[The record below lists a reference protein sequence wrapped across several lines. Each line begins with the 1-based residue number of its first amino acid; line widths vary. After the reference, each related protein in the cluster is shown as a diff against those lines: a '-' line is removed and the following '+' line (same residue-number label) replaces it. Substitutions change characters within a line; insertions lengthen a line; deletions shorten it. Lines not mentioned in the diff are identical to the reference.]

1 MNLEISCFLSPFDES
16 VALSRVVLRQEYGVM
31 AFAQTNVVPFRSA
44 RRTASPRRDQK
55 GLMEAI
61 YSAGSLP
68 LQAGDRESKMMAA
81 RLQVFG
87 FVVIDEIQSDG
98 TLRRLR
104 PSESIEGRTGR
115 PWRVSKPSLSGFA
128 VGIPDAEGSLFE
140 PQPA

>member
-1 MNLEISCFLSPFDES
+1 M
-16 VALSRVVLRQEYGVM
+16 LRQEYRVM
-31 AFAQTNVVPFRSA
+31 ASFAHTNVVPFRSA

-61 YSAGSLP
+61 YSTGSLP

>member
-1 MNLEISCFLSPFDES
+1 
-16 VALSRVVLRQEYGVM
+16 M
-31 AFAQTNVVPFRSA
+31 ASFAHTNVVPFRSA

-104 PSESIEGRTGR
+104 PSESIAGRTGR

>member
-1 MNLEISCFLSPFDES
+1 
-16 VALSRVVLRQEYGVM
+16 M
-31 AFAQTNVVPFRSA
+31 ASFAHTNVVPFRSA

-115 PWRVSKPSLSGFA
+115 PWRGSKPSLSGFA
-128 VGIPDAEGSLFE
+128 VGIPGAGGLFVGAAAGLTVE
-140 PQPA
+140 TPSSAPHPSSC

>member
-1 MNLEISCFLSPFDES
+1 
-16 VALSRVVLRQEYGVM
+16 M
-31 AFAQTNVVPFRSA
+31 ASFAHTNVVPFRSA

-104 PSESIEGRTGR
+104 PSESIEGRHR
-115 PWRVSKPSLSGFA
+115 PPLAGIETLPVGLRRRHPRCRRLVVRAAAGLTVEIPSSA
-128 VGIPDAEGSLFE
+128 
-140 PQPA
+140 PQPSSC

>member
-1 MNLEISCFLSPFDES
+1 
-16 VALSRVVLRQEYGVM
+16 
-31 AFAQTNVVPFRSA
+31 
-44 RRTASPRRDQK
+44 
-55 GLMEAI
+55 MEAI

-115 PWRVSKPSLSGFA
+115 PWRVSKPSLGQR
-128 VGIPDAEGSLFE
+128 GIGIADVDDLFVAE
-140 PQPA
+140 A

>member
-1 MNLEISCFLSPFDES
+1 
-16 VALSRVVLRQEYGVM
+16 M
-31 AFAQTNVVPFRSA
+31 ASFAHTNVVPFRSA

-128 VGIPDAEGSLFE
+128 VSIPDAEGSLFE

>member
-1 MNLEISCFLSPFDES
+1 
-16 VALSRVVLRQEYGVM
+16 M
-31 AFAQTNVVPFRSA
+31 ASFAHTNVVPFRSA

-68 LQAGDRESKMMAA
+68 LQAGDRESKTMAA
-81 RLQVFG
+81 RLQVF
-87 FVVIDEIQSDG
+87 G